1 MKRAIILSVLILA
14 NYLYS
19 CAQVNTDTTKISAV
33 QDSVTAINLM
43 PSQEAELAY
52 NSGIE
57 KMKIGD
63 YKTAIEHFDEALKL
77 KPDWAKAFLTEP

>member
-1 MKRAIILSVLILA
+1 MVGACLS
-14 NYLYS
+14 S
-19 CAQVNTDTTKISAV
+19 SAQVASDTTKTGAG

-57 KMKIGD
+57 KMKIGNS
-63 YKTAIEHFDEALKL
+63 YHCT
-77 KPDWAKAFLTEP
+77 